1 MGGIAV
7 KKAIL
12 AVSFGTTHLDTLERT
27 IGAIEGDLAAAFP
40 DRALAR
46 AFTSGMVRRRLLE
59 REGLRTDSPGEAL
72 ERLQRAGYGDVVVQS
87 THVMNGEEWEKLVRE
102 ARPYGDRF
110 AALSFGSPLLTEA
123 ADYQAAAG
131 ALLERLPPAEAGQA
145 VVFMGHGTEHHANAV
160 YALLE
165 YILHDM
171 GRRDIHIGTVEGYPG
186 FGEVCRRIGE
196 QGDVERVLLLP
207 LMIVAGDHA
216 KNDLAGEDA
225 GSWRAM
231 LAKQGLAVDCR
242 LEGLGENPAVRSI
255 FVAHARRAAELSGG
269 RQNRMGGYL

>member
-1 MGGIAV
+1 M

-27 IGAIEGDLAAAFP
+27 IAAIEGDLAAAFP
-40 DRALAR
+40 DRDFAR
-46 AFTSGMVRRRLLE
+46 AFTSGMVRRRLWD
-59 REGLRTDSPGEAL
+59 REGLSVDSPAQAL
-72 ERLQRAGYGDVVVQS
+72 DRLYRAGYEDVVVQS

-102 ARPYGDRF
+102 ARPYADRF

-123 ADYQAAAG
+123 ADYQAAAK
-131 ALLERLPPAEAGQA
+131 ALLDRLPAAEVGSA
-145 VVFMGHGTEHHANAV
+145 VVYMGHGTEHHANAV

-186 FGEVCRRIGE
+186 FEEVYRRIEE
-196 QGDVERVLLLP
+196 QGDVKRVLLLP

-225 GSWRAM
+225 DSWRAM
-231 LAKQGLAVDCR
+231 LAQRGVEVTCR
-242 LEGLGENPAVRSI
+242 LEGLGENPRVREI
-255 FVAHARRAAELSGG
+255 FVEHAKRADRR
-269 RQNRMGGYL
+269 